1 MKKTLKNYIN
11 AWQNAP
17 LNIARF
23 QGKPM
28 PQTPDEE
35 SLFNAMI
42 DYFKSRPFAVVVSAD
57 KTHHHNVSKT
67 HHHNVRYKPLPPY
80 DTSWGP
86 SVEKE
91 ISDVFFL
98 VFSPSRRIARMTHLQ
113 AKLEDR
119 KKPGNAFSF
128 TLDAG
133 QYHMLHNRLEIND
146 SKGVFPND
154 ILSFP
159 LYSDSVSSYGVFYLD
174 EKNEY
179 DMAFEIASLISYSG
193 RKSYKSPNAALVHTF
208 ATTADL
214 WGDCNLKTSQLSAPF
229 WHCCRFCYMRFCEDC
244 CRELLSTIQIDH
256 FERELLDMHVGT
268 RMEFDVTTLRQL
280 AGLFVANHKAAT
292 YTSFVSRMEKIVQEY
307 ELLDEINQYHRNR
320 KDDVPPRVDNS
331 GESNSENLGG
341 TYILINADEAEN
353 YNE

>member
-1 MKKTLKNYIN
+1 MKKALKNYIN

-42 DYFKSRPFAVVVSAD
+42 DYFKSRPFAVVVGAD
-57 KTHHHNVSKT
+57 KT

-98 VFSPSRRIARMTHLQ
+98 VFSPLRCIARMTHLQ

-174 EKNEY
+174 EKNGY

-214 WGDCNLKTSQLSAPF
+214 WGYCNMKEPYISIPF
-229 WHCCRFCYMRFCEDC
+229 WYWRRCCHICLCEDC
-244 CRELLSTIQIDH
+244 YRELLSTIQIDH
-256 FERELLDMHVGT
+256 FERELLNMHVGT
-268 RMEFDVTTLRQL
+268 RVEFDITTLRQL

-292 YTSFVSRMEKIVQEY
+292 YTSFVSMMEGIVRNRG
-307 ELLDEINQYHRNR
+307 LLDEINQYHRNR

-331 GESNSENLGG
+331 GEFNFENLGG
-341 TYILINADEAEN
+341 TYILINADEAEL